1 MSCRDAPNQGDSPK
15 GEPGARGVSGRYMS
29 VEDIAGYLGISPK
42 AVRHRVAQAT
52 IPYRKLGGRLLFDRV
67 TIDAWYQSLP
77 GVSKTEAQRK
87 GS

>member
-1 MSCRDAPNQGDSPK
+1 MSCCETPNPNDTSNAATVG
-15 GEPGARGVSGRYMS
+15 RGPSGRYMS
-29 VEDIAGYLGISPK
+29 VEEVAAYLGFSSK

-87 GS
+87 AG